1 MFEVGGWRKQIEK
14 NRLLSSS
21 DRPLFIQEFL
31 YYKIFFQFEFWLCIL
46 YTFQVCPP
54 GDVGSVV
61 NSIKS
66 KSMTRPRKNS
76 NMWWPHQVQALPFKG
91 QLPFVPITRTWSIA
105 PRTRGHNK
113 QLHPH
118 KLTCMSLLREEHPR
132 AAGIVL
138 QRSLSNV
145 GSVAWNL
152 WGIYFLTK
160 AILMMLGGSFCWKNE
175 LDQKKKKRLVL

>member
-1 MFEVGGWRKQIEK
+1 MNLKF
-14 NRLLSSS
+14 SSH
-21 DRPLFIQEFL
+21 LL
-31 YYKIFFQFEFWLCIL
+31 YYSFWPYFCF
-46 YTFQVCPP
+46 TFQVCPP
-54 GDVGSVV
+54 GDVGSVA

-113 QLHPH
+113 QLRPRQ
-118 KLTCMSLLREEHPR
+118 LTCMPLLRERPR
-132 AAGIVL
+132 AGVL

-145 GSVAWNL
+145 GSVAWNH

-160 AILMMLGGSFCWKNE
+160 AILMTPGGSFCWKNE
-175 LDQKKKKRLVL
+175 LDQKKKKRLV